1 MLPPTAH
8 AATARPPIARSL
20 YTVLID
26 TSATRLIER
35 IDEPSQSIDNVRRKV
50 ANVVAKARPRG
61 QQSVGQIEVDLALAF
76 AEDALVL
83 ERGRIAFRGKAA
95 ELQEDESLQHRLL
108 AIGER

>member
-61 QQSVGQIEVDLALAF
+61 QQSVGQIERRMTTPV
-76 AEDALVL
+76 
-83 ERGRIAFRGKAA
+83 GIC
-95 ELQEDESLQHRLL
+95 
-108 AIGER
+108 I